1 MRIEQQIEKW
11 FDVMLKLSFCGWGLG
26 FSEEILLG
34 SVQDVLFAQQIQLR

>member
-1 MRIEQQIEKW
+1 MGFEQQMEKW
-11 FDVMLKLSFCGWGLG
+11 FDVMLKLSFFGWDLG